1 MLTAQR
7 SNADLQQM
15 QKDQRN
21 IATDVEKWKAVVE
34 RDETM
39 DGLFV
44 FAVRSTGIYCKPS
57 CPARHPNLE
66 QVIFFSQPDAAE
78 RSGFRAC
85 KRCQPQGARP
95 SARAQ
100 LIQKTCR
107 YIETNLD
114 ERLTLESLSRQAGL
128 SPFHFQ
134 RTFKRIL
141 GISPRQ
147 YVEASRLEK
156 VKRSL
161 TNGETVTNSLYNAG
175 FTSKSR
181 LYEKTLPH
189 FGVSPGIFRRGGE
202 GLRIHYTI
210 VDSRIGRV
218 LLAATQR
225 GACAVC
231 MGASDEAVEAA
242 LQEDYYAADLH
253 RDDESMKK
261 WTEAHI

>member
-7 SNADLQQM
+7 NSADLQQI
-15 QKDQRN
+15 QKDQRG

-34 RDETM
+34 RDETK

-57 CPARHPNLE
+57 CPARHPSLE

-85 KRCQPQGARP
+85 KRCQPREVRP
-95 SARAQ
+95 FARAQ

-107 YIETNLD
+107 YIEANLD
-114 ERLTLESLSRQAGL
+114 ERLTLEILSRQAGL

-147 YVEASRLEK
+147 YVEARRLEK
-156 VKRSL
+156 MKRSL
-161 TNGETVTNSLYNAG
+161 TNGETVSNSLYNAG
-175 FTSKSR
+175 FTPKSQR
-181 LYEKTLPH
+181 YEKTAPH
-189 FGVSPGIFRRGGE
+189 FAGSPGIMPQSGQ
-202 GLRIHYTI
+202 GL
-210 VDSRIGRV
+210 
-218 LLAATQR
+218 
-225 GACAVC
+225 
-231 MGASDEAVEAA
+231 
-242 LQEDYYAADLH
+242 
-253 RDDESMKK
+253 
-261 WTEAHI
+261 